1 VDGSVAQVF
10 AFGGDVEDVAGE
22 EFGDEFFVVV
32 VDLFGAIH
40 PTDGVAD
47 GGFGFEQ
54 GKRQAVDVEDEVGA
68 AFGGTCTEGDLG
80 GGNVLVVVEFVE
92 VEQADG
98 DVLVVFAEGHGA
110 VAAQPG
116 GEFFVGADESIA
128 ADGEY
133 DGAQFVEDFVGAFGL
148 GGDLGVEADEG
159 FAQGWFDE
167 HVVDAA
173 GQVEG
178 VDGMPARGFV
188 VAPKRDVGRG
198 VLMGLSACGGRR
210 CYAREQVDEVVFDG
224 VLFVEHGYLTLLNLS
239 ADFFSNLLKQINAH
253 RFDLLHFLVESF
265 AQLSYFEN

>member
-1 VDGSVAQVF
+1 MDGSVAQVF
-10 AFGGDVEDVAGE
+10 AFGGNVEDVAGE
-22 EFGDEFFVVV
+22 EFGDEFFVIV
-32 VDLFGAIH
+32 VDLFGAID

-54 GKRQAVDVEDEVGA
+54 GKRQAVDVKDEVGA
-68 AFGGTCTEGDLG
+68 AFGGTCAEGDLG
-80 GGNVLVVVEFVE
+80 GCDVLVVVEFVE

-128 ADGEY
+128 ADGED

-148 GGDLGVEADEG
+148 GGDLGVEAEEG
-159 FAQGWFDE
+159 LAQVGFDE

-178 VDGMPARGFV
+178 VDVMPARGFV

-198 VLMGLSACGGRR
+198 VLVGVPACCGRG
-210 CYAREQVDEVVFDG
+210 CYTREQVDEVVFDG
-224 VLFVEHGYLTLLNLS
+224 VLFVEHGFTLLYKLT
-239 ADFFSNLLKQINAH
+239 Q
-253 RFDLLHFLVESF
+253 
-265 AQLSYFEN
+265 Q

>member
-1 VDGSVAQVF
+1 MDGSVAQVF

-32 VDLFGAIH
+32 VDLFGAID

-68 AFGGTCTEGDLG
+68 AFGAACAEGDLG
-80 GGNVLVVVEFVE
+80 GGDVLVVVEFFKI
-92 VEQADG
+92 EQADG

-116 GEFFVGADESIA
+116 GEFFVSADESIA
-128 ADGEY
+128 ANGED

-159 FAQGWFDE
+159 LAQVGFDE

-173 GQVEG
+173 GQFERINV
-178 VDGMPARGFV
+178 MPARGFV
-188 VAPKRDVGRG
+188 IAPERDVGRG

-210 CYAREQVDEVVFDG
+210 RYAREQVDEVVFDG
-224 VLFVEHGYLTLLNLS
+224 ALFVEHGFTL
-239 ADFFSNLLKQINAH
+239 I
-253 RFDLLHFLVESF
+253 FLVS
-265 AQLSYFEN
+265 SI